1 MAMREALHA
10 AGARLLEKVLA
21 ADAGY
26 RGPHVDCGGGHQAS
40 FVPYRTKTFATVLG
54 SLQLCRA
61 WYYCRE
67 CGRGLAPRDDELGLT
82 GGSMSPGL
90 SAMVDR
96 VAAEGPFAA
105 GSELLAHL
113 AGVSVGAKRVER
125 ASEANSQVLAH
136 VLAAEVA
143 ALAEGDASVVGP
155 TGEAPEKLYV
165 ALDGTGVPTVAA
177 DVQGRAAKNADGV
190 ARTREAKLAVTFTQ
204 TKLDDDGHPVR
215 DPGSSSYL
223 ATFEPAESFGRYA
236 ELAARR
242 RGSDHAASVVILG
255 DGAEWIWNLA
265 ERHFPGATHIVDLY
279 HARQHLHAVNRT
291 VAGAVADLGPGW
303 SDRRVDQ
310 LDAGDIDA
318 LLAAFAELELTEVE
332 RAAVDKQL
340 GYFRTNKTRMAYGT
354 FRQAGLFV
362 GSGVVEAGCKTIIA
376 QRLKQ
381 SGMRWTTN
389 GATGIF
395 TLRCEQASGTWDDS
409 RQRLHAHKRAA

>member
-1 MAMREALHA
+1 MREALHA
-10 AGARLLEKVLA
+10 AGARLLEKILA
-21 ADAGY
+21 VDAGY

-40 FVPYRTKTFATVLG
+40 FVAYRTKAFDTALG
-54 SLQLCRA
+54 PIRLCRA
-61 WYYCRE
+61 WYHCDQ
-67 CGRGLAPRDDELGLT
+67 CGHGLAPRDDELGLT
-82 GGSMSPGL
+82 GGSLSPGL

-96 VAAEGPFAA
+96 VAAEGPFAPA
-105 GSELLAHL
+105 SELLAHL
-113 AGVSVGAKRVER
+113 AGVSVGAKRIER
-125 ASEANSQVLAH
+125 AAEANGQVLAH
-136 VLAAEVA
+136 VLAAEVT
-143 ALAEGDASVVGP
+143 ALAEGDATVVAS

-177 DVQGRAAKNADGV
+177 EVQGRAAKDADGT

-204 TKLDDDGHPVR
+204 TKLNDDGYPVR

-223 ATFEPAESFGRYA
+223 ATFEAAESFGRYA

-242 RGSDHAASVVILG
+242 RGSDHAAKVVILG

-265 ERHFPGATHIVDLY
+265 GRHFPAATHIVDLY
-279 HARQHLHAVNRT
+279 HARQHLHALNRT

-303 SDRRVDQ
+303 ADRRVEQ

-318 LLAAFAELELTEVE
+318 LVAAFAELQLTEAD
-332 RAAVDKQL
+332 RTAVDKQL